1 MKSADPPTLDHRIHY
16 QTCVKQTRDVA
27 IRAMLMNMTDRVVSA
42 GDAYRAAATAGR
54 LHTVVSMPA
63 TTRETEPL
71 SQVYN
76 RRMAS
81 RNGSGRVAYDDLK
94 ASIARCPFC
103 GDGEVY
109 ELDHFLP
116 QTAFPDL
123 NVLPINLV
131 PICHPCNHIKLQR
144 TPRGAHKTFLHPY
157 FDRLPQDIR
166 WLFANLKRVAAGPVL
181 TYRVELDAAQHGNI
195 AHKLHYHF
203 HELQLDRRFK
213 EASATILVELEAI
226 LGEHLGRLDAAQ
238 MAAHYNDLG
247 LRALRLHGNRLET
260 AAYFAAAENADY
272 CSGNYRN

>member
-1 MKSADPPTLDHRIHY
+1 
-16 QTCVKQTRDVA
+16 
-27 IRAMLMNMTDRVVSA
+27 MTDRVVSA
-42 GDAYRAAATAGR
+42 GETYRAAARAGR
-54 LHTVVSMPA
+54 LHTVEKMPA
-63 TTRETEPL
+63 TTHEARCL
-71 SQVYN
+71 SKVYD
-76 RRMAS
+76 RRMAA
-81 RNGSGRVAYDDLK
+81 REGSGRAVYDEIK
-94 ASIARCPFC
+94 ASIARCPYC

-116 QTAFPDL
+116 QRAFPDL

-144 TPRGAHKTFLHPY
+144 KPNGANRTFLHPY

-166 WLFANLKRVAAGPVL
+166 WLFAELKSLGNGPVL
-181 TYRVELDAAQHGNI
+181 TYRVELDESQHGAI
-195 AHKLHYHF
+195 AHRLSYHF
-203 HELQLDRRFK
+203 YELQLGRRFK

-226 LGEHLGRLDAAQ
+226 LDEHLGQFDAAQ

-247 LRALRLHGNRLET
+247 LRSLRLHGNRLET